1 MDPFQWCDC
10 MFNEWNAS
18 HADVNSIHSI
28 PERPEI
34 NNPTVNEPS
43 NKYQAK
49 KSSQSKFYK
58 WSHLMLL
65 DAILNVV
72 DYHDDNQTNGW

>member
-58 WSHLMLL
+58 
-65 DAILNVV
+65 
-72 DYHDDNQTNGW
+72 